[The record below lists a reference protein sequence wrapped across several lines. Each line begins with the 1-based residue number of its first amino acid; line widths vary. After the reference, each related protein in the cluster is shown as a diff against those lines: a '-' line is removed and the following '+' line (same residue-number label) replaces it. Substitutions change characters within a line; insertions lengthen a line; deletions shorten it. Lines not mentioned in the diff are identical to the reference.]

1 MYIGVFVQYVL
12 SSSCATR
19 NLALNGDILWKRS
32 LLKGAAV
39 KTQYA
44 RRSEATAA
52 DSLLPSATPL
62 QLIDADGHPGDNPG
76 SLSLPGP
83 DVLVE
88 LHRRMV
94 LGRRF
99 DSQSTALAKQG
110 RLAVYPSS
118 RGQDACQ
125 VGAALAL
132 RRQDWLFPT
141 YRDSM
146 AVLTRGVPAEETL
159 TLLRGDWHCGYDPYQ
174 YRVAPQCTPLATNT
188 LHAVGLALRGHA
200 EERGPGGAGAA
211 WRRRDQR
218 GRHPRGAQLRRR
230 LEGPGGVPGAEQR
243 VRDQRAAG
251 EADRGADAGRE
262 GDRLRHPVAADRRQR
277 RRRGLRGGAGRGVA
291 GGGRRRPHADRGAH
305 LPDRGA
311 HQRRRRDPLP
321 GVGGG
326 QRVAFARPDRS
337 AGGLPAGG
345 RAA

>member
-1 MYIGVFVQYVL
+1 M
-12 SSSCATR
+12 
-19 NLALNGDILWKRS
+19 
-32 LLKGAAV
+32 GAAV

-44 RRSEATAA
+44 RRGEATAA

-62 QLIDADGHPGDNPG
+62 QLIDADGQPGDNPG
-76 SLSLPGP
+76 SLRLPGP

-159 TLLRGDWHCGYDPYQ
+159 TLLRGDWHCGYDPVQ

-188 LHAVGLALRGHA
+188 LHAVGLGYAATLKNEDQVALALLGD
-200 EERGPGGAGAA
+200 GATS
-211 WRRRDQR
+211 
-218 GRHPRGAQLRRR
+218 
-230 LEGPGGVPGAEQR
+230 EGDTHEALNFAGGVPGAEQR
-243 VRDQRAAG
+243 VRDQRAAC
-251 EADRGADAGRE
+251 EADRGPDAGRE
-262 GDRLRHPVAADRRQR
+262 GDRLRHPVAAHRRQR
-277 RRRGLRGGAGRGVA
+277 RRRGLRGGAGRGVP
-291 GGGRRRPHADRGAH
+291 GGGRRRPDADRGAH
-305 LPDRGA
+305 LPG
-311 HQRRRRDPLP
+311 
-321 GVGGG
+321 
-326 QRVAFARPDRS
+326 
-337 AGGLPAGG
+337 
-345 RAA
+345 